1 MFRVCDHCNI
11 CVVKE
16 SERTTY
22 GERMWLR
29 CIVYV
34 CRIYIYM
41 LYIYAVRIS
50 RIYIRILLSAHT
62 MADQNSLSFTS
73 DFFLLLFRFFFQLFS
88 ECNSSMLK
96 FSLSHC
102 IFFHF
107 ENYIELSFEFHLI
120 YGDLAKN

>member
-34 CRIYIYM
+34 CCIYIYAIYM
-41 LYIYAVRIS
+41 PCVSLEYIYV
-50 RIYIRILLSAHT
+50 YCLAHT
-62 MADQNSLSFTS
+62 QWQTKILSPLLRTS
-73 DFFLLLFRFFFQLFS
+73 SYYYFDFFFQLFS

-107 ENYIELSFEFHLI
+107 ENYIELSFEFHLF